1 MWRPIH
7 LHHFLSRIRIAEA
20 MLFQMELVQEYFLIV
35 WLIWVRVGL
44 EESSVIKRSQK
55 HFKEYIYDNLGV
67 SKAVLEII

>member
-20 MLFQMELVQEYFLIV
+20 MLFQMQLVQEYFLIV

-44 EESSVIKRSQK
+44 EESSMIKRSQK
-55 HFKEYIYDNLGV
+55 HFKEYIFM
-67 SKAVLEII
+67 IT

>member
-7 LHHFLSRIRIAEA
+7 LNHFLSRIRIAEA
-20 MLFQMELVQEYFLIV
+20 MLFQIELVQEYFLIL

-44 EESSVIKRSQK
+44 EESAVIKRSQK
-55 HFKEYIYDNLGV
+55 YFKEYICDNLGV